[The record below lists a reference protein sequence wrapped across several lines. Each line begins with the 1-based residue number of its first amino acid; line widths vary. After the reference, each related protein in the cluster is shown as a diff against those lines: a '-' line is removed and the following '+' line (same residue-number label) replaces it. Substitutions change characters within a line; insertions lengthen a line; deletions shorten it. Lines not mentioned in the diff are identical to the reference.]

1 MTPAAGRRG
10 SRSDSQPTRVNSAT
24 GVCEPPPIAIA
35 PLASAPRPHHGR
47 RWVETGAG
55 FAAGFLLGHLV
66 LTGLLHEAIRAG
78 LGAVLLLAVG
88 TAAAMWCLFRR
99 RAERRWRAPAVVRP
113 PTQEPP
119 SPAPDTDLDRGVR
132 DIRRTD
138 RGFDAT
144 RFAGYA
150 AMMFRDVQSAGM
162 ARDARALRD
171 RVTPTMY
178 VELEARGDRLRASGR
193 SACVAAV
200 EVTSEVT
207 EAWQDGNRDYVTAY
221 VAGSM
226 QSHTVDDATGQ
237 VVDGSPTLPVAVAA
251 FLTFLRPAG
260 LNFWTLSLIQE
271 E

>member
-1 MTPAAGRRG
+1 MTLTAGRRG
-10 SRSDSQPTRVNSAT
+10 SRSDSQPTRANSAA
-24 GVCEPPPIAIA
+24 VICEPPPIAIA
-35 PLASAPRPHHGR
+35 PLAAAPRPRHG
-47 RWVETGAG
+47 WGWIAPVTGL
-55 FAAGFLLGHLV
+55 AAGFLLGHLV
-66 LTGLLHEAIRAG
+66 LLAEPIRAG
-78 LGAVLLLAVG
+78 FGPVLLQALGLVAVV
-88 TAAAMWCLFRR
+88 WFLLRQ
-99 RAERRWRAPAVVRP
+99 RAKGRWRAPAVVRP

-119 SPAPDTDLDRGVR
+119 SPVRDTDLDQGVR

-138 RGFDAT
+138 RGFDAA

-162 ARDARALRD
+162 ARDARALCD
-171 RVTPTMY
+171 RVTPMMY

-193 SACVAAV
+193 SARVAAV

-221 VAGSM
+221 IAGSM
-226 QSHTVDDATGQ
+226 QSHTVDDATGR

-251 FLTFLRPAG
+251 FLTFMRPAG
-260 LNFWTLSLIQE
+260 LNFWMLSLIQE